1 MSAYLTDPS
10 DIGIIANIKKARLN
24 EMTEQDVAYQ
34 ATFLAQENINS
45 VENRYPNHGPCGGFH
60 DSAEDYIRECVE
72 EATFRFTATKEGSRE
87 IVPIENFEL
96 YDIIGS
102 YQYQSCEH
110 EGWYTSLAMRYTES
124 LKVAVSR
131 AMAEELRSLSNKGAA

>member
-10 DIGIIANIKKARLN
+10 NIGIIANIKKARLN
-24 EMTEQDVAYQ
+24 EMTLQDVAYQ

-45 VENRYPNHGPCGGFH
+45 VENRYPNHGPCGGFYS
-60 DSAEDYIRECVE
+60 SAEGYIQDCVD
-72 EATFRFTATKEGSRE
+72 EATFRFIATKEGSSE
-87 IVPIENFEL
+87 IVPIESFEL

-131 AMAEELRSLSNKGAA
+131 AMAEELRSLANKGAA